1 MRIIVDYDLC
11 EANAICQRVA
21 PEVFKV
27 DEQDKL
33 HILQESPAE
42 DLREK
47 LQTAVRRCP
56 RRALKLED

>member
-33 HILQESPAE
+33 QILQDSPAE

-47 LQTAVRRCP
+47 LQVAVRRCP
-56 RRALKLED
+56 RRALRLED